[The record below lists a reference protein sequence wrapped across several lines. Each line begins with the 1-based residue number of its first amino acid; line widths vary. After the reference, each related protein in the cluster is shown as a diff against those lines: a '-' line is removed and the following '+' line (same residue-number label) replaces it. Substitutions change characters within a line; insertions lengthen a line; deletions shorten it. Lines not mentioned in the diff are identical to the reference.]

1 MGKFIQPNGRQ
12 AVPIFPQMPGVQQRM
27 GSPQAP
33 YDKRKKPQDEKP
45 EKAPI
50 MQERPVPKKKE
61 EAPKQS
67 ASKRMTVNDLRNGF
81 KMSVIIGEPVSRKY
95 RRHK

>member
-12 AVPIFPQMPGVQQRM
+12 AAPIFPQMPGGRQRM

-33 YDKRKKPQDEKP
+33 YDKSKTPKDEKP

-50 MQERPVPKKKE
+50 IQKRPVPKKTE
-61 EAPKQS
+61 AAPKQS
-67 ASKRMTVNDLRNGF
+67 VSKRMTVNDLRNGF